1 MGTVKTL
8 KFSGVLAAIITAGIS
23 ATAAS
28 AAINV
33 NVDTDE
39 GVKKISP
46 YLYGRN
52 IDKVSDT
59 KTESD
64 SDETDFISK
73 VLESG
78 IHMMRANNG
87 NNATRYNWKQKLTV
101 HPDWYNN
108 VYNHDWDI
116 TAKKVL
122 DKMPGV
128 DAIYAFQL
136 TGWVASSTNYNFN
149 DWNWYQAHNK
159 WATSTLDLAGGGE
172 VADDGTTLI
181 KAGNYRLYNKEWP
194 ADSTVAIIP
203 HWKDDLQYDMSRFK
217 YWSMDNEMDIWRG
230 THSDLDLPV
239 TGDFLV
245 ERYIDVA
252 KKARTAWGD
261 IKLTGPV
268 VANEWQ
274 WCHIGAYNDENRP
287 KIDGKEYCWLEFFI
301 KKVSEAQKSSGKRL
315 LDVFDI
321 HWYPSETDYES
332 RVNWHRVLFDTTYY
346 YKGANGVRCASGT
359 CDWSEHNGQKEY
371 KSYVLARINDW
382 LDKYFGKGHGITL
395 GITETDIIDKNDPM
409 VTALTYASFLGTM
422 QDNGVEIFTPWTW
435 GDGMYEVVHLFS
447 RYGHENRVQ
456 STSSNDSLV
465 SAYSSLSNKGDSLT
479 VIFVNRSQYNAQSV
493 NLTISDF
500 EAANGSAETLTLS
513 GITGETFVSHTSNA
527 LKKGTVQVSN
537 NTISTTLPAK
547 SIVAVL
553 FKGLEAVPPSSSST
567 SAESSSSIAVV
578 SSSSTTVVSSS
589 SASNA
594 SSSSV
599 LNVSSSSI
607 AVVSSSSASEASS
620 SSTSDESSSSISSES
635 DSSAS
640 EASSSSTSVIIRSSA
655 SKQPTFDPDDTDY
668 IVTLPTK
675 QFQHSVTVQNR
686 DIYIDGLQ
694 QNSRYALTNTLGQV
708 IRSGLWNGAAGAT
721 LKLSVPATG
730 RYILQIS
737 GKKQIIS
744 VK

>member
-33 NVDTDE
+33 NVDTDK

-64 SDETDFISK
+64 SAETDFISK

-87 NNATRYNWKQKLTV
+87 NNSTRYNWRRKMTV
-101 HPDWYNN
+101 HPDWFNN
-108 VYNHDWDI
+108 VYDHDWDI
-116 TAKKVL
+116 TAKKIL

-128 DAIYAFQL
+128 DALYGFQL
-136 TGWVASSTNYNFN
+136 TGYAASSTNYNFP
-149 DWNWYQAHNK
+149 DWNWKQEHGSYPER
-159 WATSTLDLAGGGE
+159 TFDLAGGGE
-172 VADDGTTLI
+172 VSNDGKTQT
-181 KAGNYRLYNKEWP
+181 KAGDASLYNMEWP

-203 HWKDDLQYDMSRFK
+203 HWKDELKYDMSRFK

-230 THSDLDLPV
+230 THNDLDLPV

-245 ERYIDVA
+245 EHYIDVA
-252 KKARTAWGD
+252 MKARAAWGD

-274 WCHIGAYNDENRP
+274 WCHIGAYNDESRP

-301 KKVSEAQKSSGKRL
+301 KKVAEAQKSSGKRL

-321 HWYPSETDYES
+321 HWYPGEKDYES

-346 YKGANGVRCASGT
+346 YKGGNGVRCASGT
-359 CDWSEHNGQKEY
+359 CDWSDKEKGY
-371 KSYVLARINDW
+371 KSYIFVRINQW
-382 LDKYFGKGHGITL
+382 LEKYFGKDHGITL
-395 GITETDIIDKNDPM
+395 GITETDLNDSDPM

-435 GDGMYEVVHLFS
+435 GDGMYETVHLFS

-465 SAYSSLSNKGDSLT
+465 SAYSSISNKGDSLT
-479 VIFVNRSQYNAQSV
+479 VIFVNRAESAAQDVYLSLDGFKAENTANA
-493 NLTISDF
+493 
-500 EAANGSAETLTLS
+500 LTLS
-513 GITGETFVSHTSNA
+513 GIAGETFVSHTSNA
-527 LKKGTVQVSN
+527 LKKNAVNVKMTGGMTNATENYANKFSM
-537 NTISTTLPAK
+537 TLPAK
-547 SIVAVL
+547 SITAVL
-553 FKGLEAVPPSSSST
+553 FTTKNPTVIDA
-567 SAESSSSIAVV
+567 IAPVAARSNYSLTLQGREILV
-578 SSSSTTVVSSS
+578 S
-589 SASNA
+589 
-594 SSSSV
+594 
-599 LNVSSSSI
+599 
-607 AVVSSSSASEASS
+607 
-620 SSTSDESSSSISSES
+620 
-635 DSSAS
+635 
-640 EASSSSTSVIIRSSA
+640 
-655 SKQPTFDPDDTDY
+655 
-668 IVTLPTK
+668 
-675 QFQHSVTVQNR
+675 
-686 DIYIDGLQ
+686 GLQ

-730 RYILQIS
+730 RYILQVG
-737 GKKQIIS
+737 GKSQMVVVNK
-744 VK
+744 